1 MKEPIRILQVVTT
14 MNLGGLENFLMNI
27 YRNINREKIQF
38 DFLMHRHEKSVFD
51 DEIEALGGKIFKLG
65 PITPKRYFKYQNEL
79 KAFLKNH
86 PEYQI
91 IHSHINENNAMVL
104 SAAQDLRLKIR
115 IAHSH
120 ASATTSKYKFLRELL
135 IKRLSQFTTHRIA
148 CSEAA
153 GKWLF
158 KDNSFII
165 MNNSIDTRKYTF
177 DIDARSHFRKS
188 LQIKDSET
196 VIGNVSRFSNVKNHT
211 FLLEVFDCYCTL
223 NPNAKLI
230 LVGDGELRSVLEQKI
245 KELKI
250 NDKVIFTGA
259 IKNAEAYLNT
269 MDVYLFP
276 SLFEGMPLALIE
288 AQTNGLPILMSDS
301 ISKDVELTD
310 LVTRKSLQH
319 SARDWAEKIVELEGE
334 FKSNNRL
341 KYVQKIVDAQFDI
354 NESVDKLEEFYIKLS
369 K

>member
-1 MKEPIRILQVVTT
+1 MKKPIRILQVVTT

-38 DFLMHRHEKSVFD
+38 DFLMHRKEKSVFD
-51 DEIEALGGKIFKLG
+51 DEIETLGGKIFRLD
-65 PITPKRYFKYQNEL
+65 PITPKRYFKYQKEL
-79 KAFLKNH
+79 KIFLRNH
-86 PEYQI
+86 SEYQI

-104 SAAQDLRLKIR
+104 SAAKDLGLTVR

-135 IKRLSQFTTHRIA
+135 IKRLSKFTTHRIA

-158 KDNSFII
+158 TDNSFMV
-165 MNNSIDTRKYTF
+165 MNNSIDTSKYTF
-177 DIDARSHFRKS
+177 DDNLRSNFRKS
-188 LQIKDSET
+188 LNIKESET
-196 VIGNVSRFSNVKNHT
+196 VIGNVSRFSTVKNHI
-211 FLLEVFDCYCTL
+211 FILDIFGFYCTL

-230 LVGDGELRSVLEQKI
+230 LIGDGELRSILEKKI

-250 NDKVIFTGA
+250 SDKVIFTGA

-276 SLFEGMPLALIE
+276 SLFEGLPLALVE

-319 SARDWAEKIVELEGE
+319 SAQDWAEKIVELEGK
-334 FKSNNRL
+334 FKSNNRR

-354 NESVDKLEEFYIKLS
+354 KESVDKLEEFYIKLN